1 MGLDLSKC
9 RILGNCYTIRHTG
22 DKFQVLSQTKYG
34 YRFETETVDELIA
47 EFDNND
53 DAVDLLD
60 ELLIAQRKKTKGF

>member
-9 RILGNCYTIRHTG
+9 RILANCYAIRHTG
-22 DKFQVLSQTKYG
+22 DKYQVLSQTKYA

-60 ELLIAQRKKTKGF
+60 ELLTAQRKKTKGF